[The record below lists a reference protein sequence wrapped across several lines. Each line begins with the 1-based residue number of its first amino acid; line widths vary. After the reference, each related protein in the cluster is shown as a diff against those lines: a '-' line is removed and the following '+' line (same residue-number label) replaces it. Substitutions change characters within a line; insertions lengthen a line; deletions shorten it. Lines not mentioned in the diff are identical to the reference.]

1 MTLPEDIAIRVL
13 DISKNYQIKHIE
25 QIEAHGKQRARH
37 RLSWLGRQ
45 REGIRQAVSHET
57 FWALRNICF
66 DVPSGQV
73 LGIIGRNGAG
83 KSTFLK
89 ILSQIIEPTQGSALI
104 RGKVGSL
111 LEVGTGF
118 HPELTGR
125 ENIYLN
131 GTLLGMRRRQISSVF
146 DEIMAF
152 AEVERFID
160 TPVKRYSSGM
170 YVRLAF
176 AVAAYLQPDVLI
188 IDEVLSVGDAVF
200 QEKCLGRM
208 QSLGDAGRTVIFVSH
223 NMEAVAA
230 LCDRAIV
237 LHQGMVYFDGS
248 PQEATDAYYSLCRQ
262 DNSSTQLEYRE
273 RGGSRPEI
281 IQAVS
286 SAYRPPENGS
296 RDEHGILTITI
307 TGRIEP
313 NDPLSNR
320 RLHLAIGI
328 NQENG
333 HRLGTYVANDDDDE
347 GLRLHQGSFSYA
359 FRVDDPPLHP
369 GTYFVD
375 ISLLCREETVDSL
388 QRCADFR
395 IPHPTSNHYKNRDA
409 AWGSVRFTCTG
420 YNSTMSGPE
429 DA

>member
-1 MTLPEDIAIRVL
+1 MTLPDNIAIRVSG
-13 DISKNYQIKHIE
+13 ISKNYQIDHIQQVDSQGE
-25 QIEAHGKQRARH
+25 KPVRPRLNWPGRRKDGK
-37 RLSWLGRQ
+37 RQ
-45 REGIRQAVSHET
+45 SITRET
-57 FWALRNICF
+57 FWALRNISF

-89 ILSQIIEPTQGSALI
+89 ILSQIVEPTQGNVLI

-146 DEIMAF
+146 DDIVAF

-237 LHQGMVYFDGS
+237 LHQGMLHFDGS
-248 PQEATDAYYSLCRQ
+248 PQAATDTYYELCRQ
-262 DNSSTQLEYRE
+262 ENSSSQLEYRE
-273 RGGSRPEI
+273 RGGSRPGI
-281 IQAVS
+281 IQTVS
-286 SAYRPPENGS
+286 SSYRQSENHS
-296 RDEHGILTITI
+296 EDNHNTLTIAI
-307 TGRIEP
+307 TGHLQP
-313 NDPLSNR
+313 DDPLYHR
-320 RLHLAIGI
+320 PLHLGVGI

-333 HRLGTYVANDDDDE
+333 HRLGTYVADRLDE
-347 GLRLHQGSFSYA
+347 GLELHRGSFSYV
-359 FRVDDPPLHP
+359 FRVEDPPLHP

-375 ISLLCREETVDSL
+375 VSLLCREETMDSL
-388 QRCADFR
+388 QRCSDFR
-395 IPHPTSNHYKNRDA
+395 IPQPTSNHYKSRDA

-420 YNSTMSGPE
+420 YNSKIPGPE